1 MTALIGPVLLSMV
14 GVAALL
20 FAREFGLWSF
30 GAPGA
35 GLMPAVA
42 GTLLLLASLTDLRP
56 TKGRHRRPE
65 LAWRPLSY
73 MAGLAALVPLA
84 PVIGLLP
91 ALAVL
96 IFGILHFIEQVTLSR
111 AAVITGRHRRGKL
124 AAVRAAAVG
133 AAAEIDVLVD
143 RWMF

>member
-1 MTALIGPVLLSMV
+1 LLSV
-14 GVAALL
+14 AGVTALL

-56 TKGRHRRPE
+56 VKGPHRRPDF
-65 LAWRPLSY
+65 AWRPLSY
-73 MAGLAALVPLA
+73 MAGLVALIPLT

-96 IFGILHFIEQVTLSR
+96 GLRHPAFHRARNAISAPPSSQARPSR
-111 AAVITGRHRRGKL
+111 KL

-143 RWMF
+143 SWMF